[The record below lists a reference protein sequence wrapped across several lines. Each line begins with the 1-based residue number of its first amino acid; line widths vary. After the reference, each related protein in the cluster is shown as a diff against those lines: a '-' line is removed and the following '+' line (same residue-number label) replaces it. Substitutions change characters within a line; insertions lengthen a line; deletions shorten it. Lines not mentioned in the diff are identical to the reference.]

1 MISLRE
7 AQLGN
12 PQSFIS
18 EQEAALGQQG
28 DLDRL
33 NNLYLLHF
41 ALARGESL

>member
-33 NNLYLLHF
+33 NNLLHF
-41 ALARGESL
+41 ALARRESL